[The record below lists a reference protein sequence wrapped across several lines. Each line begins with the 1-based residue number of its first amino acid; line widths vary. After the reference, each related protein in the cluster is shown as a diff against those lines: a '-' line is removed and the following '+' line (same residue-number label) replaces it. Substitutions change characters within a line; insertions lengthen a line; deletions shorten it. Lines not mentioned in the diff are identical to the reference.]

1 MDRAPRVSDPPMTT
15 PLTHDPIELAR
26 AQWTKRGWSSAADGM
41 ALVTSIMRI
50 QQELLARVDAGL
62 RTFQLTFARYEVL
75 MLLEFSQRGELPL
88 GKIGE
93 RLQVHPA
100 SVTNV
105 VQRLT
110 DDGFLRRTP
119 NPDDGR
125 SILAT
130 ITPSGSRTARAATEH
145 LNQHVFSN
153 LPLDTADQVEIYD
166 KLTPVRQAFGD
177 FA

>member
-1 MDRAPRVSDPPMTT
+1 MAPS
-15 PLTHDPIELAR
+15 LAHDPIALAR
-26 AQWTKRGWSSAADGM
+26 ENWRERGWADAADGM

-50 QQELLARVDAGL
+50 QQELLSTIDAEL
-62 RTFQLTFARYEVL
+62 RSFNLTFARYEVL
-75 MLLEFSQRGELPL
+75 MLLEFTRRGRLPL

-110 DDGFLRRTP
+110 DDGLVHRIP

-125 SILAT
+125 STLAG
-130 ITPSGSRTARAATEH
+130 ITAEGSRTALAATEL
-145 LNQHVFSN
+145 LNHRVFSS
-153 LPLDTADQVEIYD
+153 LPLDSSDQVDIYE
-166 KLTPVRQAFGD
+166 TFATVRHAFGD
-177 FA
+177 FT

>member
-1 MDRAPRVSDPPMTT
+1 MTSIRL
-15 PLTHDPIELAR
+15 PHDPIELAR
-26 AQWTKRGWSSAADGM
+26 EHWLRRGWSDAADGM

-50 QQELLARVDAGL
+50 QQELLARVDHEL
-62 RTFQLTFARYEVL
+62 RPFQLTFARYEVL
-75 MLLEFSQRGELPL
+75 MLLEFSQQGQLPL

-105 VQRLT
+105 VQRLA
-110 DDGFLRRTP
+110 DDGLLSRAP
-119 NPDDGR
+119 NPADGR
-125 SILAT
+125 SVLAT
-130 ITPSGSRTARAATEH
+130 ITPAGSDAATAATEH

-153 LPLDTADQVEIYD
+153 LPLEPADQIAIYD
-166 KLTPVRQAFGD
+166 RLTTVRQAFGD